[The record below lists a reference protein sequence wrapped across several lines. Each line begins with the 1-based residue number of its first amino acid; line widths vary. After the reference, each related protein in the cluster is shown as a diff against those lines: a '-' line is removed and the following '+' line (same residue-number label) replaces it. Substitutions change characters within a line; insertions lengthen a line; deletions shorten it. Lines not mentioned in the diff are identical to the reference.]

1 MVPILINKD
10 MFKSSYN
17 DLKFR
22 SEIAITFVPTLYFLN
37 LWMRYLVCVCVCVCV
52 YTYIYKHTYNKH
64 ISTVR
69 YTHILKRLQAEKRLN
84 LSTDIVSIK
93 HLFNRT
99 FTSSEM
105 RKG

>member
-52 YTYIYKHTYNKH
+52 CIHTYINIH
-64 ISTVR
+64 IIN
-69 YTHILKRLQAEKRLN
+69 ILVL
-84 LSTDIVSIK
+84 
-93 HLFNRT
+93 
-99 FTSSEM
+99 
-105 RKG
+105 

>member
-1 MVPILINKD
+1 MAPILINKD

-22 SEIAITFVPTLYFLN
+22 SKIAITFVPTLYFLN
-37 LWMRYLVCVCVCVCV
+37 LWMCYLLCVCVCV
-52 YTYIYKHTYNKH
+52 YIYKHTCNKH

-99 FTSSEM
+99 FTSLEM